1 MLRAGVSSTATI
13 QGAVAEDMKVKRLPR
28 RDRCYV
34 TGRRALHLTGDRAAA
49 AWRILAGE
57 LQDMGMMEIPKY
69 RDLLRAI
76 RKATIGAR
84 KL

>member
-13 QGAVAEDMKVKRLPR
+13 QGAVAEDMKANRLPR
-28 RDRCYV
+28 RDRCFA
-34 TGRRALHLTGDRAAA
+34 TGRRALLLTGDRAAA
-49 AWRILAGE
+49 AWRLLAGE